1 MGKLGDFIK
10 NKRLEKNLSLREAA
24 KLCNLSHSYIN
35 NLEKGIDSK
44 TQKPVSPTID
54 SLEKLANGLALD
66 FNKLITLASNNTA
79 FTTTETTKKPEL
91 SKRVK
96 KEITEELEN
105 FRESLLTA
113 DGLMFDG
120 EPASE
125 EDVEKLLDAM
135 QVGMEMIR
143 LRNKEKFTP
152 KKYKK

>member
-1 MGKLGDFIK
+1 MEIGFKI
-10 NKRLEKNLSLREAA
+10 RALR
-24 KLCNLSHSYIN
+24 K
-35 NLEKGIDSK
+35 EKGLTLKQLSK
-44 TQKPVSPTID
+44 KSGLSISFISDIENNRRNPNLD
-54 SLEKLANGLALD
+54 NLNKLAISLNTSADKILSND
-66 FNKLITLASNNTA
+66 SENNTT